1 MSIYS
6 PVATRINSS
15 LDLNVMY
22 HLFVPATKKYKKIKA
37 SPKFSKI
44 LRKDQEIKT
53 TFSNSSQN
61 HQNQEKPKLV
71 LVETLFV

>member
-22 HLFVPATKKYKKIKA
+22 HLFVPTTKKYKKIKVLQN
-37 SPKFSKI
+37 F
-44 LRKDQEIKT
+44 QNIKKR
-53 TFSNSSQN
+53 SR
-61 HQNQEKPKLV
+61 NQDHI
-71 LVETLFV
+71 F